1 MWEGLQEKAMN
12 WIWVALLISAIM
24 FLRGLL
30 SDMNTQTN
38 RLSEERKL
46 FQRQLDD
53 ERIKSKELYREFYA
67 ELNDGIKK
75 ALEAAEK

>member
-1 MWEGLQEKAMN
+1 MLEGLQDKAMN

-30 SDMNTQTN
+30 SDMNIQTN

-46 FQRQLDD
+46 FQKQLDY
-53 ERIKSKELYREFYA
+53 EREKSEDLYKQFYA
-67 ELNDGIKK
+67 ELNDGIGK
-75 ALEAAEK
+75 ALEAVEK